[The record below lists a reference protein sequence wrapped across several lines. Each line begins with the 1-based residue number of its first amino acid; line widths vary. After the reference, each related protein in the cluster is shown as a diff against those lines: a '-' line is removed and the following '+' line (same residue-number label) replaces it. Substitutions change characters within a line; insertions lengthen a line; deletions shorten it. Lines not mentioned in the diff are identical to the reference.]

1 MAFGAAA
8 DGRLLLASGGDDGT
22 VRVWDPVTGVPA
34 GDPLTGHT
42 GWVNSVAFGAGADGR
57 LLLASAGNDEMVQV
71 WDPVACAP
79 VGDPLI
85 GHTGRWGVNSVAFG
99 AAADGRLL
107 LASGGDD
114 RTVRVWDVTTNA
126 CIETFRRRSR
136 VVSVVMTG
144 PLLAIGDD
152 EGVCVI
158 EPEV

>member
-1 MAFGAAA
+1 VNSVAFGAAA
-8 DGRLLLASGGDDGT
+8 DGRLLLASGGDDRT
-22 VRVWDPVTGVPA
+22 VRVWDPVA
-34 GDPLTGHT
+34 GIPVGEPLTGHT
-42 GWVNSVAFGAGADGR
+42 GPVNSVAFGAG
-57 LLLASAGNDEMVQV
+57 
-71 WDPVACAP
+71 
-79 VGDPLI
+79 
-85 GHTGRWGVNSVAFG
+85 
-99 AAADGRLL
+99 ADGRLL